1 MASSD
6 GACEAG
12 FELLHDPAGAQLPA
26 FQNLLDRPQFAPVK
40 PYLGYGNSAN
50 GGSSLSCFPS
60 LAILCW
66 ALGFG
71 KSLHKFTR

>member
-26 FQNLLDRPQFAPVK
+26 FQNLLDCPQFAPVK
-40 PYLGYGNSAN
+40 PYLGYGNGAN
-50 GGSSLSCFPS
+50 GTSSV
-60 LAILCW
+60 
-66 ALGFG
+66 
-71 KSLHKFTR
+71 